1 MPTMVLSSIH
11 RCHWCLLIK
20 IMCSVLLLWT
30 EDMDALSDFSK
41 YLTDII
47 SSHSLYGCEGDALQL
62 QCPRH
67 STISVLSAY
76 YGLADFQLCPSL
88 LPTALLGKHLNISCN
103 ATTALQKIL
112 SECQGHRH
120 CLLQVNHRVF
130 GRDPCPG
137 HSKYLYVTY
146 KCKPME
152 HKRRVGCEGENVLL
166 HCKHP
171 RVLIVYSAVYGR
183 QVEDKDVCSSTYEPP
198 PFECLFFGAA
208 HTVSKKCN
216 GKQRCFITISDHI
229 FKDPCPPRTTKY
241 LTILYS
247 CVPQVLVK
255 EVDPNIFKSTV
266 IPQHNIVR
274 DSLVTPKVEGSRLP
288 ENRGIILSNSLTIYG
303 HIKEHPDKAALLFI
317 SSVCVGLLVL
327 LLAVSVRLSCNS
339 TTHTWKNHNLNRTLL
354 SRVEDTSEEDN
365 DSDETDSEESADEES
380 VTLMDSS
387 FLSGSDRKPLYCW
400 EEVTYTTEA
409 AELMERIER
418 RELVIQEIWM
428 NSYMNGA
435 SCGHL

>member
-1 MPTMVLSSIH
+1 MPTMVHTSFH
-11 RCHWCLLIK
+11 RCHWCLLK
-20 IMCSVLLLWT
+20 IICGILLLWA
-30 EDMDALSDFSK
+30 EDMDGLSDFSK
-41 YLTDII
+41 YLADII
-47 SSHSLYGCEGDALQL
+47 SSHSVYGCEGEMLRL

-67 STISVLSAY
+67 STVSVLSAH
-76 YGLADFQLCPSL
+76 YGLADLQFCPSL
-88 LPTALLGKHLNISCN
+88 LHTALLGKHLNNSCS
-103 ATTALQKIL
+103 ASTALQKIL

-120 CLLQVNHRVF
+120 CHLLVNYHVF

-137 HSKYLYVTY
+137 KSKYLYVTY

-152 HKRRVGCEGENVLL
+152 HKRKVGCEGENLIL

-171 RVLIVYSAVYGR
+171 RVLIIYSALYGR
-183 QVEDKDVCSSTYEPP
+183 QMEDRDVCSSPYEPP
-198 PFECLFFGAA
+198 PFECLYFGAA

-216 GKQRCFITISDHI
+216 GKQRCFLTISDQI

-247 CVPQVLVK
+247 CVPQILVK
-255 EVDPNIFKSTV
+255 EVEPNMFKPTLV
-266 IPQHNIVR
+266 PTDVR
-274 DSLVTPKVEGSRLP
+274 DSAVIPNVKGSKLP

-303 HIKEHPDKAALLFI
+303 YIKEHQDKAALFFI

-327 LLAVSVRLSCNS
+327 LLAVSLRLSCKGMHP
-339 TTHTWKNHNLNRTLL
+339 TGGENLNKKLL
-354 SRVEDTSEEDN
+354 SRAEKTSEEEEEEED
-365 DSDETDSEESADEES
+365 DTDDEEDGDEGS

-387 FLSGSDRKPLYCW
+387 FLSVSDRKPLYCW

-428 NSYMNGA
+428 NSYLNGT
-435 SCGHL
+435 SCGHP